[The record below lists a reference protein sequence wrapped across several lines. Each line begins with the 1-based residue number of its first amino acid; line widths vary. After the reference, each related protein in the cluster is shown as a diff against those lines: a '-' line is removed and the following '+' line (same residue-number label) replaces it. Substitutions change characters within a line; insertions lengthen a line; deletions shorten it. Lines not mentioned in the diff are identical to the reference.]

1 MPIPSGA
8 ALSPQFGNPLELDA
22 RAVRPTRLLLTG
34 GTGFLGSH
42 FLLWR
47 LRAGGQVFVLVR
59 GKSVAEARARLLESL
74 AQSAASYDVPVP
86 IEAFEQNV
94 HCLVGDIT
102 LPRCGLSPEDQA
114 KLTEAKL
121 DEVWH
126 SAASLAYENRHR
138 TKIHAHNCVGTRN
151 VLDVALRSG
160 VGRFIYVSTAYTAGT
175 RRGLIAEELHPV
187 PPDGAAAFNNY
198 YEESKAEAERDVSRT
213 CTEAGLAYSIVRPS
227 VIVGPSGSRRS
238 GGTRFGLYGF
248 VHELHRLRE
257 GLAQVTDPLRVLG
270 DKGAVINLVP
280 VDHVVLDMLRL
291 SATGFEGGPVHH
303 LVGPE
308 EVAAEGM
315 IDRVSRALQL
325 SILSFTTRRETE
337 ASPIEQ
343 LFDLRG
349 AFYASYGK
357 NPKRFARALPPH
369 PPLTLADLEVYLSS
383 FLAELARESTG
394 DVFTPV
400 QVRARDGVE
409 VCAFTR
415 GDPSRPVLVLC
426 NAYAMPEEFLAPLA
440 QRLSQRW
447 RVITWNT
454 RWLPTPTPDFNP
466 DRCDSSVHVEDL
478 TAILDRLEIP
488 RVEAVVGWS
497 SGAQVALRALAEHPA
512 RFARGVLLNGTVSLP
527 ADAGPPMTSFEK
539 NLRRLFPQIAANPSV
554 AERYCK
560 LIFGNASA
568 GGAPQSE
575 DRKIVASVLTS
586 TDPHLLYMTSVPFRT
601 PASLFRYAHM
611 VSALFREREDAWTTS
626 VKQPV
631 LVYGGGADLI
641 SHPDQVA
648 ALASRL
654 VDARTVLNPTA
665 DHFSHFYDE
674 GIATMIEDFAQNAP
688 PLAAPPEPATEGFAR
703 TLERLIHLSN
713 ADPSNPFRDL
723 VWEKSLPQDQYWMS
737 PELLS
742 VHGTPWEK
750 KLTPEQLLL
759 LSKWECINFFSL
771 NVTGIRELLTE
782 MISRI
787 HTPGHEVSSEYLHHL
802 VLEENEHMW
811 YFSRFCLTYG
821 GKIYKD
827 RRIRYDNFPES
838 DIKEFLAFATVLVF
852 EEIVD
857 IYNSQMAK
865 DAGLPPFVREIN
877 RLHHSDETRH
887 ISYGRLNIER
897 LHQDLRTRYG
907 VERLRE
913 VERALKRFMLMSM
926 QKLYN
931 PEIYKDAGLPEP
943 LKLRNELLAHPERIA
958 FNERI
963 LSKTV
968 RFLVKKEIFSDD
980 RLS

>member
-1 MPIPSGA
+1 MGA
-8 ALSPQFGNPLELDA
+8 TYANPLELDG
-22 RAVRPTRLLLTG
+22 RELRPTRLLLTG

-47 LRAGGQVFVLVR
+47 LRAGGRLFVLVR
-59 GKSVAEARARLLESL
+59 GTSPEHARERLLESL
-74 AQSAASYDVPVP
+74 SEAAASYDVPVP
-86 IEAFEQNV
+86 LEAVEKNV
-94 HCLVGDIT
+94 ICLVGDIT
-102 LPRCGLSPEDQA
+102 LPRCGLSAED
-114 KLTEAKL
+114 LNRLEEARL

-138 TKIHAHNCVGTRN
+138 DKIHAHNCIGTRN
-151 VLDVALRSG
+151 ILEVARQVG
-160 VGRFIYVSTAYTAGT
+160 AGRFVYVSTAYTAGT
-175 RRGLIAEELHPV
+175 RRGVIPEQLHPE
-187 PPDGAAAFNNY
+187 PTGGASDFNNY
-198 YEESKAEAERDVSRT
+198 YEESKAQAEREVSGA
-213 CTEAGLAYSIVRPS
+213 CEAAGLAYSIVRPS
-227 VIVGPSGSRRS
+227 VIIGPSASRRS
-238 GGTRFGLYGF
+238 GGTRFGIYGF
-248 VHELHRLRE
+248 VRELYRLRRE
-257 GLAQVTDPLRVLG
+257 LAQVTDPLRLLG
-270 DKGAVINLVP
+270 HEGAGVNMVP

-303 LVGPE
+303 LVGPVE
-308 EVAAEGM
+308 LPAVGM
-315 IDRVSRALQL
+315 VDRMSHALRL
-325 SILSFTTRRETE
+325 PILSFTTHRETE

-343 LFDLRG
+343 LFDLR
-349 AFYASYGK
+349 ATFYASYGL

-369 PPLTLADLEVYLSS
+369 PALTLADLDVYLSS
-383 FLAELARESTG
+383 YLAELAREREG
-394 DVFTPV
+394 QVFTPV
-400 QVRARDGVE
+400 QVRAPDGAE

-415 GDPSRPVLVLC
+415 GDPSHPVLVLC

-440 QRLSQRW
+440 QRLAQKW
-447 RVITWNT
+447 RVVTWNT

-466 DRCDSSVHVEDL
+466 SRCDSSVHVADL
-478 TAILDRLEIP
+478 IAVLDRLGIS
-488 RVEAVVGWS
+488 RVETVVGWS
-497 SGAQVALRALAEHPA
+497 SGAQVALRALAEHPE
-512 RFARGVLLNGTVSLP
+512 RFASGVLLNGTVSLP
-527 ADAGPPMTSFEK
+527 ATPDHPMTSFEK
-539 NLRRLFPQIAANPSV
+539 NLRQLFPQIAANPRV

-560 LIFGNASA
+560 LIFGGAP
-568 GGAPQSE
+568 GGEAPQSE
-575 DRKIVASVLTS
+575 DRKVVASVLTS

-601 PASLFRYAHM
+601 PSSLFRYANM
-611 VSALFREREDAWTTS
+611 VCALFREREDAWTSS

-631 LVYGGGADLI
+631 LVFGGGADAI

-648 ALASRL
+648 LLASRL
-654 VDARTVLNPTA
+654 VGARTVLKPEA

-674 GIATMIEDFAQNAP
+674 GMATMIEDFAQHAP
-688 PLAAPPEPATEGFAR
+688 SGALPVEPAEDGFAR

-713 ADPSNPFRDL
+713 ADTSNPFREL
-723 VWEKSLPQDQYWMS
+723 VWEKSLPEDQPWMS

-742 VHGTPWEK
+742 VHGTPWAQ
-750 KLTPEQLLL
+750 KLTPEQLLR

-782 MISRI
+782 MISRM
-787 HTPGHEVSSEYLHHL
+787 HTPGYEVSSEYLHHL

-827 RRIRYDNFPES
+827 RRIRYDTFPET

-857 IYNSQMAK
+857 GYNSHMAK
-865 DAGLPPFVREIN
+865 DARLPPFVREIN

-897 LHQDLRTRYG
+897 LHQGLRAKHG
-907 VERLRE
+907 VERLRD
-913 VERALKRFMLMSM
+913 VERALKRFMLTSM

-931 PEIYKDAGLPEP
+931 PDIYKDVGLPEP
-943 LKLRNELLAHPERIA
+943 LKLRNELLAHPERVA

-963 LSKTV
+963 LSKTT
-968 RFLVKKEIFSDD
+968 RFMVKKEIFTDD